1 MTESVFKK
9 IGQVID
15 GFTKLKVTT
24 KVTNGQN
31 REITTEV
38 NVVTGDA
45 IYTIHEAFLSDP
57 DKLAELHERQV
68 AESREIVAS
77 TVRALAELGEK
88 VGEKVESYLQSQ

>member
-24 KVTNGQN
+24 KVTDGPD

-38 NVVTGDA
+38 NVLTGDA
-45 IYTIHEAFLSDP
+45 VYAIHKDFLSDP
-57 DKLAELHERQV
+57 DKLAELHEHQV

-77 TVRALAELGEK
+77 TVKALAELGEK